1 MIRRSETAASGRG
14 CRTKECCLGHK
25 CLITADQWGTKT
37 RMVRCQRD
45 QLGPC
50 GVLVSKPVVAASHP
64 FLHRAN
70 ATKLAQ
76 VRLLVND
83 TGSGKGVDPRILFG
97 GGSAH
102 ERVADPEWPIN
113 ICQYLPLYFNFNFRI
128 SHSLTQVLT
137 YPPLHVLNNNYR
149 CQTP

>member
-1 MIRRSETAASGRG
+1 MGYKDQNGPMPARS
-14 CRTKECCLGHK
+14 
-25 CLITADQWGTKT
+25 T
-37 RMVRCQRD
+37 R
-45 QLGPC
+45 
-50 GVLVSKPVVAASHP
+50 VLVSKPVVAASHP

-113 ICQYLPLYFNFNFRI
+113 ICQYLPLYILILI
-128 SHSLTQVLT
+128 SASPT
-137 YPPLHVLNNNYR
+137 R
-149 CQTP
+149 